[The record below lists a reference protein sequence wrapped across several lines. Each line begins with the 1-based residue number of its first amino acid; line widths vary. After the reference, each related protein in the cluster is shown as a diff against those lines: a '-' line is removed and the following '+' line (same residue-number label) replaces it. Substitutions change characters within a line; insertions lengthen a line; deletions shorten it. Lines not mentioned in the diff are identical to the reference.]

1 MQRRSFLMGT
11 ASLALAGLAPSRPAA
26 AQSGTL
32 TIGNY
37 GGDWQKRIERIFETD
52 FAAKHKATLTQ
63 DLGSGPSRRTKL
75 LAERA
80 LPRGSIDVA
89 WFTDNEAFDVQQHD
103 LLTTLDLSK
112 IPNAPR
118 IAENLRSP
126 FYMPW
131 VIAAYGILYNPSKIS
146 TPPTAYADLW
156 DPRFAGLVGINDM
169 NYEQNLQIASLITS
183 GKVANTDAAF
193 AKMLEMK
200 KTQKP
205 RFYANHE
212 HLGAAFASG
221 EIAIATNFT
230 ARGHQWKNSGIPV
243 EVAYPKE
250 GMLVQTFGV
259 AIPKK
264 AKNPALAYEYLN
276 GLLDPKVMAAM
287 AAESFYVPVVDN
299 ATLPPKLEAQIG
311 LSAEQKKIMHLVDYA
326 EIGPL
331 KAPWLDR
338 WNREIK

>member
-1 MQRRSFLMGT
+1 MGT
-11 ASLALAGLAPSRPAA
+11 GALALIGFASPRPAA
-26 AQSGTL
+26 AQGSAL
-32 TIGNY
+32 TVGNY
-37 GGDWQKRIERIFETD
+37 GGDWQKRIERIFEND

-89 WFTDNEAFDVQQHD
+89 WFTDNEAFDVQQSD
-103 LLTTLDLSK
+103 VLTTLDLSK
-112 IPNAPR
+112 IPNAKH
-118 IAENLRSP
+118 IAQNMRSP

-146 TPPTAYADLW
+146 TPPTSYADMW

-169 NYEQNLQIASLITS
+169 NYEQNLQIASLITK
-183 GKVANTDAAF
+183 GNVTDTDAAF

-230 ARGHQWKNSGIPV
+230 ARGHQWKAAGIPV

-250 GMLVQTFGV
+250 GMIVQTFGA

-276 GLLDPKVMAAM
+276 GLLEPKVMAAM
-287 AAESFYVPVVDN
+287 AVESFYVPVVDN
-299 ATLPPKLEAQIG
+299 APLPEKLEAQIG
-311 LSAEQKKIMHLVDYA
+311 ISAEQKKIMHLVDYA
-326 EIGPL
+326 TVGPL